1 MATYAAYRHIEL
13 DNVGYGKKR
22 VLKPPGGA
30 SSDIFGVSG
39 AEQTTR
45 PWKVKNHQM
54 SNVLMNDEVDKA
66 PATPTTPGKNSH
78 LRLFGPPSPPKQT
91 PKKNGAKSSV
101 GNIITT
107 DQNNGHHLES
117 QNGDVHDSPKEEL
130 QNGNKSPQMNGN
142 GNGHG
147 LGNGSA
153 STNGHSNG
161 GTAPRARVPPGGYS
175 SGLW

>member
-66 PATPTTPGKNSH
+66 PATPTTP
-78 LRLFGPPSPPKQT
+78 
-91 PKKNGAKSSV
+91 
-101 GNIITT
+101 
-107 DQNNGHHLES
+107 ES